1 MNRKNEKMPI
11 NNLAQ
16 MLNAQSQASQPGK
29 NSRSRRLIVTAD
41 DYGMA
46 NFIDRGIRL
55 ALRDGLVNT
64 VSAMVTF
71 AHSMDALS
79 QLRREQP
86 QAPVGLHL
94 CLTAGRPCAPPRE
107 IPTLLDE
114 QGRFFPVEVFLARFP
129 RMALSEIF
137 HELTAQVQAF
147 KRSGFPLNH
156 LSYHQNA
163 MALHPVCFREV
174 LRLAQSQPVP
184 IRVPVGSSRQDRRRF
199 RSRGTRPK
207 TVAIALGASR
217 HNLWATARLFP
228 HVQVP
233 MWRRRLRKLRASECR
248 HPDYFIDH
256 FYGDPSPGNLLDILR
271 NLPPGSSEL
280 LTHPGMPPYDD
291 PLPHGLDPTFV
302 EPREA
307 ELATLLS
314 PYIRDQV
321 DQLGIELITFGDL
334 AAKPPSKQS

>member
-1 MNRKNEKMPI
+1 MKRKNEKMRI
-11 NNLAQ
+11 RNLVSMLPAHAQ
-16 MLNAQSQASQPGK
+16 APQQAS
-29 NSRSRRLIVTAD
+29 RAVSRRLIVTAD

-46 NFIDRGIRL
+46 SFIDRGIRL

-71 AHSMDALS
+71 PRAMDALNE
-79 QLRREQP
+79 LRRERP
-86 QAPVGLHL
+86 DSPVGLHL
-94 CLTAGRPCAPPRE
+94 CLTAGRPCARPHE
-107 IPTLLDE
+107 VPTLLDE

-129 RMALSEIF
+129 RMALCEIS
-137 HELTAQVQAF
+137 HELTAQIQAF
-147 KRSGFPLNH
+147 KRSGFPLDH

-163 MALHPVCFREV
+163 MALHPMCFREV
-174 LRLAQSQPVP
+174 LRLAQSHRVP

-199 RSRGTRPK
+199 QSRGTRPK

-228 HVQVP
+228 YVQVP
-233 MWRRRLRKLRASECR
+233 VWRHRLRKLRATNLR
-248 HPDYFIDH
+248 QPDYFIDH
-256 FYGDPSPGNLLDILR
+256 FYGDPSPSNLLDILR

-291 PLPHGLDPTFV
+291 PLPHGLDPAFV
-302 EPREA
+302 APREA

-321 DQLGIELITFGDL
+321 EALGIELITFGDL
-334 AAKPPSKQS
+334 TTMKGA

>member
-1 MNRKNEKMPI
+1 MR
-11 NNLAQ
+11 
-16 MLNAQSQASQPGK
+16 NAHSQAPPQE
-29 NSRSRRLIVTAD
+29 SRGEMRRLIVTAD

-71 AHSMDALS
+71 PRSLDALS
-79 QLRREQP
+79 DLRREQP
-86 QAPVGLHL
+86 DTPVGLHL
-94 CLTAGRPCAPPRE
+94 CLTAGRPCAPPQE
-107 IPTLLDE
+107 VPTLLDE
-114 QGRFFPVEVFLARFP
+114 QGQFFPVEVFLARFP
-129 RMALSEIF
+129 RMALSEIY

-147 KRSGFPLNH
+147 ARSGFPLDH

-163 MALHPVCFREV
+163 MALHPVCFQEV
-174 LRLAQSQPVP
+174 LRLAQTHRVP

-233 MWRRRLRKLRASECR
+233 VWRHRLRKLRTTKLR
-248 HPDYFIDH
+248 LPDYFIDH
-256 FYGDPSPGNLLDILR
+256 FYGDPSPSNLLDILR

-291 PLPHGLDPTFV
+291 PLPHGLDPAFV

-321 DQLGIELITFGDL
+321 EQLGIELITFGDL
-334 AAKPPSKQS
+334 GTQSSSGAG